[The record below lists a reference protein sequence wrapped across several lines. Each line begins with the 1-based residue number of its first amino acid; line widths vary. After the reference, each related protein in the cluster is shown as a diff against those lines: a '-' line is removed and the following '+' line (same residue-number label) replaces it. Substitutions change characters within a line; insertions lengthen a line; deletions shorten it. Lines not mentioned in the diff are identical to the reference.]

1 MAMWVFGYGSLIWNP
16 GFEYLDSKVGYIK
29 GYNRRFWQGND
40 FHRGNPDKIGRVAT
54 LVEDE
59 QGLTWGKAFLL
70 GPGADTSLAY
80 LDKRE
85 AQLGGYCTTVV
96 TFQPR
101 DPTEEPFPVVLY
113 TALPSNRLYAGS
125 APLHQVATEIAE
137 AKGHCG
143 HNAEYLI
150 RLVHFMKEQLPDVW
164 DEHLYNLDHLVRAR
178 LKEKGNFCRG
188 YVKWGERTFGPGSP
202 GGLAMPVPTTLKSG
216 RKGGVPL
223 SSFPFQLCIPG
234 CLGEGNGGLGDERSP

>member
-16 GFEYLDSKVGYIK
+16 GFEYLDSKLGYIK

-40 FHRGNPDKIGRVAT
+40 FHRGNPDKMGRVAT

-59 QGLTWGKAFLL
+59 QGLTWGRAFLL
-70 GPGADTSLAY
+70 GPGADSSLSY

-85 AQLGGYCTTVV
+85 AKLGGYCTTVV

-101 DPTEEPFPVVLY
+101 DPKEEAFPVILY
-113 TALPSNRLYAGS
+113 TALPSNRLYIGS

-143 HNAEYLI
+143 HNAEYLL
-150 RLVHFMKEQLPDVW
+150 RLANFMKEQLPDVW
-164 DEHLYNLDHLVRAR
+164 DEHLYHLDHLVRAR
-178 LKEKGNFCRG
+178 LKEMNLSVDDIMGVEKPLAVAGL
-188 YVKWGERTFGPGSP
+188 VDESP
-202 GGLAMPVPTTLKSG
+202 DDLEI
-216 RKGGVPL
+216 R
-223 SSFPFQLCIPG
+223 
-234 CLGEGNGGLGDERSP
+234 ENRRSPSSSPPDYASRVPSRKLRCLDI

>member
-178 LKEKGNFCRG
+178 LKEMNLSVDDVMGVEKPLA
-188 YVKWGERTFGPGSP
+188 VA
-202 GGLAMPVPTTLKSG
+202 GLADDCPDNLEI
-216 RKGGVPL
+216 RH
-223 SSFPFQLCIPG
+223 
-234 CLGEGNGGLGDERSP
+234 DRRSPSSSPPDFASRVPSRKLRCLDI